1 MPDWSA
7 EAGYMQIACWAR
19 MVSEAGTF
27 DPVEVIKTYE
37 KGEHFDSLVG
47 EVWFRPEDHQLVRP
61 VIVQRGKKPAD
72 MKSKDDYWETVE
84 ILPGEGLMQKP
95 DAFGCKLG
103 PYT

>member
-1 MPDWSA
+1 
-7 EAGYMQIACWAR
+7 
-19 MVSEAGTF
+19 
-27 DPVEVIKTYE
+27 
-37 KGEHFDSLVG
+37 
-47 EVWFRPEDHQLVRP
+47 VWFRPEDHQLVRP